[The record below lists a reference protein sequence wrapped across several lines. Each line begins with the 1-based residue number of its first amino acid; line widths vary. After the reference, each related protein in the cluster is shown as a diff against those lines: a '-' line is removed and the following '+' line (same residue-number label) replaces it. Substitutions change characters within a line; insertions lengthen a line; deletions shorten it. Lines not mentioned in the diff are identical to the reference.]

1 MWTILIS
8 CICIVA
14 LFFLIVMLI
23 DGNRFVV
30 RTYQISS
37 EKIAKPRRVLL
48 VSDLHNKS
56 YGKNNDRVFEKIEE
70 LKPDFALIGGDLVT
84 ASPGEKADV
93 ALQFAQRLSGS
104 SRASSFLN
112 SATCFS

>member
-93 ALQFAQRLSGS
+93 ALQFAQRLSGM
-104 SRASSFLN
+104 
-112 SATCFS
+112 CPVY